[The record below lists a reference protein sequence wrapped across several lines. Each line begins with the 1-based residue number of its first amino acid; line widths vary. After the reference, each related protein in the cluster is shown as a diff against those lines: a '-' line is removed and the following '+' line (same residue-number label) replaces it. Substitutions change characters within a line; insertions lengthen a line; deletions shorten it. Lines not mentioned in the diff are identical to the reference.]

1 MHLNAITAF
10 VLARHNSYHFFNIII
25 IIIIIFLLPTVI
37 GFVFVTNSNIL
48 LVIQKIR
55 NHRTQ

>member
-10 VLARHNSYHFFNIII
+10 VLARHNSYHFFNII